1 MISSE
6 KEERKRKNRESAKSS
21 PMKNKEK
28 SLEIA
33 EEKGTMS
40 KDQKEYE
47 RVKKME
53 RAVISSEEKEKKK
66 QSTEALQRYRRNH
79 KEKNLKIAKDLCRMS
94 KMEKEY
100 ERLKK
105 MGQEEAHARVLEN
118 NALIEETFDLVQ
130 YLELLQKYLR
140 MISEDNTSQVQQ
152 S

>member
-1 MISSE
+1 ME
-6 KEERKRKNRESAKSS
+6 
-21 PMKNKEK
+21 
-28 SLEIA
+28 
-33 EEKGTMS
+33 
-40 KDQKEYE
+40 
-47 RVKKME
+47 KME

-79 KEKNLKIAKDLCRMS
+79 KEKNLKIAKDLCMMS

-105 MGQEEAHARVLEN
+105 MGQEEAHARMLEN
-118 NALIEETFDLVQ
+118 KALIEDTFSSVQ

-140 MISEDNTSQVQQ
+140 IQKLVISEDNTSQVQQ